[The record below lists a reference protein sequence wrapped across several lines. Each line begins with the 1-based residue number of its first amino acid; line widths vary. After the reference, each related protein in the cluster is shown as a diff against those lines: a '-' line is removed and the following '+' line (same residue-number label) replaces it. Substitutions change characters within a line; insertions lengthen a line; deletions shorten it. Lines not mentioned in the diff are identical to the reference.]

1 MASVPKSGHGRFR
14 PLALRPSAL
23 ALVIGMHGA
32 MVWAS
37 IPFDKAIGD
46 PEAISVSLER
56 ETVSPQAEKAPQ
68 QAPEPIPAEV
78 TPAQTPPEMPADA
91 AAPPPPPPELPLPEI
106 AQQAP
111 IEATMALPEE
121 KPVVVVPP
129 PPKIAPPPRRRAEPK
144 QLPKK
149 EAKREARPA
158 APPSPTAAPA
168 ARAHGGQ
175 TGASGNDAGY
185 AARVRSVLQARA
197 NALGFEDVNATVG
210 LSFTIDGSGRVA
222 LSSVSKPS
230 GDFKVDA
237 ALRRM
242 LASASFPPPPG
253 GKFSGSVTVR
263 IR

>member
-1 MASVPKSGHGRFR
+1 MASVPESGHGRFR
-14 PLALRPSAL
+14 PLALRPIAL

-56 ETVSPQAEKAPQ
+56 ETVSPQAEKVPQ
-68 QAPEPIPAEV
+68 QVLEPIPAEV
-78 TPAQTPPEMPADA
+78 APAQAPPEMPAEA
-91 AAPPPPPPELPLPEI
+91 AAPPPTPELPLPEI

-129 PPKIAPPPRRRAEPK
+129 PPKIVPTPPRRAEAKP
-144 QLPKK
+144 LPKK

-158 APPSPTAAPA
+158 APPS
-168 ARAHGGQ
+168 Q
-175 TGASGNDAGY
+175 TGAGGNNAGY

-197 NALGFEDVNATVG
+197 TALGFEDVNATVG
-210 LSFTIDGSGRVA
+210 LSFTIDGSGHVA
-222 LSSVSKPS
+222 SSSVSKPS